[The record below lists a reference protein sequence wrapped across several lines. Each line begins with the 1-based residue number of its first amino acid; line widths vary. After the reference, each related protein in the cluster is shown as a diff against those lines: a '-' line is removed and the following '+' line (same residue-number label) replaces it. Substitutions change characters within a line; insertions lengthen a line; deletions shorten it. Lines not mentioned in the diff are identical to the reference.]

1 MKSKKPIKKTK
12 IMRIVFLIFLV
23 MSNTFAWFIYATKI
37 DSSVQVHVR
46 SWNVVFEAG
55 ENQITDIVNL
65 NVDSVYPGMSDYS
78 YEIKAY
84 NHSEVSA
91 TLSYVILEA
100 NIMGD
105 QYITKEGREERG
117 EQEVLTDL
125 TSLQLQSQL
134 ANSYPF
140 HITISITNNVI
151 QLGNGLEKYILGVTW
166 PYESNNDALDTSWG
180 IRADQYKRSN
190 SGSSSITLK
199 IKIVITQNV
208 S

>member
-140 HITISITNNVI
+140 HITISITNFQDV
-151 QLGNGLEKYILGVTW
+151 
-166 PYESNNDALDTSWG
+166 
-180 IRADQYKRSN
+180 YK
-190 SGSSSITLK
+190 L
-199 IKIVITQNV
+199 
-208 S
+208 